1 MGLYLCVFDGE
12 EDVDGIDV
20 GAYGDWNDFIKAII
34 VHGENGVRG
43 SRFPVLTLHSDCD
56 GQWSPLECIELERAC
71 DEIERIFTTL
81 PAAPSREGW
90 QAQLAKQLGLRFETL
105 RDCFFDVDGENL
117 FERLRGLAQLA
128 RKIDGPIL
136 FQ

>member
-20 GAYGDWNDFIKAII
+20 GAYC
-34 VHGENGVRG
+34 
-43 SRFPVLTLHSDCD
+43 L
-56 GQWSPLECIELERAC
+56 
-71 DEIERIFTTL
+71 
-81 PAAPSREGW
+81 
-90 QAQLAKQLGLRFETL
+90 
-105 RDCFFDVDGENL
+105 FDVDGENL

-128 RKIDGPIL
+128 RRIDGPIL

>member
-12 EDVDGIDV
+12 EDVDGVDV
-20 GAYGDWNDFIKAII
+20 GGYDDWGVFIAAI
-34 VHGENGVRG
+34 VDHAENGVRG
-43 SRFPVLTLHSDCD
+43 SRFPVLTLHSDSD
-56 GQWSPLECIELERAC
+56 GQWSAEECVELERAC
-71 DEIERIFTTL
+71 DEIERIFTRL
-81 PAAPSREGW
+81 PAAPPHDGW
-90 QAQLAKQLGLRFETL
+90 KGQLARQLGLRFETL

-117 FERLRGLAQLA
+117 LERLRGLAQLA